1 MTEYNVGSITAKMK
15 AEASGWSTTVE
26 KMIRDADKLEAR
38 FKALG
43 GIGMAL
49 AAGATMFVGAGIK
62 QNATIERLSVSY
74 RVLLKDAEAA
84 NAAMAYVRK
93 LADTS
98 PYQMEETLDAGRA
111 MLAYGLDLKTY
122 MTDAM
127 NLAAAMGVQLNDVV
141 RALGR
146 IKSGDFGEAFERLR
160 DFGISRELLEGKGL
174 VFDRSGSYQGS
185 VEQALT
191 AIQAIIRERF
201 GGMVQEQ
208 SETWNGLIS
217 TIGDKLKSLNADAVA
232 DTFAALKG
240 PVAGLRDWLEG
251 LDGTTA
257 KLVGG
262 IVQLLGVTGALTA
275 TIAAWTLWGAKV
287 KEALSGIG
295 LAAKALVA
303 NPWFQ
308 LAAAILATVAAVKAY
323 QNATSGANLA
333 AQAQKARE
341 NTSALNAMVD
351 AYKKNST
358 ALKGTNP
365 DTQKYTDLLKD
376 NKTLMEQLAQ
386 LYPGIVEQRDN
397 EGKVIAINIGL
408 LEREITLQN
417 RLMEAK
423 TKAAREKLQQEIAD
437 LSGYTTKLFGP
448 GLKQAIEQR
457 DYWAMIWRE
466 IQSGEL
472 KEGNVTWQM
481 YKKTGHDPA
490 KAEKELIR
498 WGDLVDKI
506 QKQIAEKQA
515 TINSL
520 YTPISLDVETTTKTK
535 DDPEQL
541 AKDRKAALQQMTI
554 DYLVATKRQEEAEKQ
569 EVRNKY
575 QRLMEQNKWTLESE
589 VDVAGEKMTIRQAMD
604 AELTAIHDKHE
615 AERKAIT
622 QQVQDEIDQIN
633 AKTTEQKIALLDAE
647 KQRMIEDGADAVVA
661 EEWFRL
667 QREAVLN
674 EQAKKEQAIAENLQR
689 ALIEAR
695 QEGLEAELALMEL
708 DKAKEV
714 TDAME
719 SIENAELR
727 AQVLADIEEKY
738 RLLREAAI
746 KRHNDEITTY
756 MADLQR
762 DILQL
767 QEEGLQKELEL
778 LKFDRA
784 QEEARARE
792 TIKDETAL
800 QEALA
805 KIAEKYRLK
814 ENEIRVR
821 YARETAETQAN
832 IELAELEYQHQYKLI
847 SDEEYY
853 SRRIELAKANAE
865 RMMQE
870 HGAESEEYKKAL
882 SEITLAEYES
892 IIAREGLEKELTR
905 VTLEEVQARLQAQLL
920 SGTLSKEQ
928 ADATVAALALIHGK
942 LEDITKE
949 ETEQAEQ
956 NLKTLQSTIQ
966 SGLATILKDFAH
978 GEKSI
983 VEIWEDMLNR
993 MLDSFID
1000 FISKLAAEKLA
1011 TWVLSVIP
1019 GLSLKGG
1026 GIVPSG
1032 LAVASAAGGMLTGSF
1047 SGGIPAILHE
1057 KEMVLPRNISE
1068 FILDTMAQIG
1078 GGAQGPQAIIQIS
1091 AVDGPSVQRMLYE
1104 QRDTIAG
1111 ILAQAWKRNSPI
1123 RRGG

>member
-1 MTEYNVGSITAKMK
+1 LAEYDVGSIVARMR
-15 AEASGWSTTVE
+15 AEASGWSAAVE
-26 KMIRDADKLEAR
+26 KMVKDVDKLEAR

-43 GIGMAL
+43 GIGAAM
-49 AAGATMFVGAGIK
+49 AAGAGLFIGAGIK

-84 NAAMAYVRK
+84 NQAMSYVRK

-98 PYQMEETLDAGRA
+98 PYQMEEMLDAGRA

-160 DFGISRELLEGKGL
+160 DFGLSRDLLEGKGL
-174 VFDRSGSYQGS
+174 VFDRSGAYKGS
-185 VEQALT
+185 VEQALS

-201 GGMVQEQ
+201 GGMVEEQ
-208 SETWNGLIS
+208 SQTWNGLIS
-217 TIGDKLKSLNADAVA
+217 TIADKLKSITADANADL
-232 DTFAALKG
+232 FAALKG
-240 PVAGLRDWLEG
+240 PLEGLKNWLEG
-251 LDGTTA
+251 LDETA
-257 KLVGG
+257 AKAVGSIIQFIGVLGLLVATGFA
-262 IVQLLGVTGALTA
+262 IVVWGEKVRK
-275 TIAAWTLWGAKV
+275 TLA
-287 KEALSGIG
+287 GIG
-295 LAAKALVA
+295 LATKTLFTNPVFLAIAAATGLVIALGKMKAEYDKAKKAAEQRAKAAETEKKSLRELLDTYKETER
-303 NPWFQ
+303 Q
-308 LAAAILATVAAVKAY
+308 LRTTKAGTTEY
-323 QNATSGANLA
+323 KRLEAELHRQMQEIGRIYPQVVT
-333 AQAQKARE
+333 
-341 NTSALNAMVD
+341 
-351 AYKKNST
+351 AYDEMNRVR
-358 ALKGTNP
+358 
-365 DTQKYTDLLKD
+365 
-376 NKTLMEQLAQ
+376 
-386 LYPGIVEQRDN
+386 GISVE
-397 EGKVIAINIGL
+397 L
-408 LEREITLQN
+408 LEREIDAQAKLGYGTKGIELARKHKEIKDLESEINRLQGYLEQAKTGKIVDESRMIFLSKEVTPDKFAEFVAKTQQDLAAAKDKMPQLEAEMDALLQSVKPKDIGEGGNKDLDKTRAKTLQ
-417 RLMEAK
+417 
-423 TKAAREKLQQEIAD
+423 D
-437 LSGYTTKLFGP
+437 LTV
-448 GLKQAIEQR
+448 
-457 DYWAMIWRE
+457 DY
-466 IQSGEL
+466 L
-472 KEGNVTWQM
+472 
-481 YKKTGHDPA
+481 
-490 KAEKELIR
+490 
-498 WGDLVDKI
+498 
-506 QKQIAEKQA
+506 
-515 TINSL
+515 
-520 YTPISLDVETTTKTK
+520 TTTKR
-535 DDPEQL
+535 L
-541 AKDRKAALQQMTI
+541 
-554 DYLVATKRQEEAEKQ
+554 EEADKQ
-569 EVRNKY
+569 QVRNKY
-575 QRLMEQNKWTLESE
+575 EALMEENEWTLQTVVE
-589 VDVAGEKMTIRQAMD
+589 VAGQKMTIQEAME
-604 AELTAIHDKHE
+604 AELSAIHEKYE
-615 AERKAIT
+615 QERLAIT

-1068 FILDTMAQIG
+1068 FILDTMAQTG